1 VDGHENGALMLA
13 ESADLLLIGG
23 RARNEATLTRWAT
36 ALRETS
42 ERAMK
47 AARSKDAAAI
57 ETASDEVY
65 QACEGCHK
73 ICLPG
78 AVN

>member
-1 VDGHENGALMLA
+1 MLA

-73 ICLPG
+73 IYLPW